1 MSALPLVLFLSLA
14 RAAAPCAGE
23 KVVLLPFDTVALS
36 RAEARALE
44 DAARRAVAGMP
55 GVCLESR
62 ADTVARLRTL
72 GPGAL
77 ACEGSAC
84 LGSRGV
90 APGAAWLMR
99 GVALGVGGGRG
110 VVLSLVDPLGWE
122 SRQTF
127 QLPGASAEPGEA
139 EARARQAFKALWA
152 GRPSARAVAAR
163 PEGMGTP
170 ARVETPS
177 RVEKPARVWPK
188 VLLAAGGAA
197 LAAGV
202 GFGVAARRSESRLSA
217 GNAGCAGEGEA
228 FRACLDG
235 RLRDGRRQATTANV
249 LLGTGALLGAGG
261 AFFLVWELP

>member
-1 MSALPLVLFLSLA
+1 MSALSVALLLSLTQ
-14 RAAAPCAGE
+14 AAAVCEGE

-36 RAEARALE
+36 RTETRALE
-44 DAARRAVAGMP
+44 DAARRAVAATP

-62 ADTVARLRTL
+62 SDTVARLRTL
-72 GPGAL
+72 GPDAL
-77 ACEGSAC
+77 TCEGSTC
-84 LGSRGV
+84 LGTRGV
-90 APGAAWLMR
+90 APGAAWLVR
-99 GVALGVGGGRG
+99 GVALGVGGGRS
-110 VVLSLVDPLGWE
+110 VVLSLVDALGWE

-127 QLPGASAEPGEA
+127 QLPAAMTEPGEA
-139 EARARQAFKALWA
+139 ESRARQSFKALWT
-152 GRPSARAVAAR
+152 GRPSAR
-163 PEGMGTP
+163 GMAQAP
-170 ARVETPS
+170 VSVERT
-177 RVEKPARVWPK
+177 ERVWPK

-235 RLRDGRRQATTANV
+235 RLKDGRRQASTANV

>member
-1 MSALPLVLFLSLA
+1 MSALSLALVLSLTQ
-14 RAAAPCAGE
+14 AAAVCEGE

-36 RAEARALE
+36 RAETRALE

-55 GVCLESR
+55 GVCLEPRS
-62 ADTVARLRTL
+62 DTVARLRTL

-77 ACEGSAC
+77 TCEGSTC
-84 LGSRGV
+84 LGTRGV
-90 APGAAWLMR
+90 APGAAWLVR

-110 VVLSLVDPLGWE
+110 VVLSLVDALGWE

-127 QLPGASAEPGEA
+127 QLPVVNVEPGEA
-139 EARARQAFKALWA
+139 ESRAHQAFKALWTR
-152 GRPSARAVAAR
+152 RPSARNGAR
-163 PEGMGTP
+163 SAG
-170 ARVETPS
+170 VE
-177 RVEKPARVWPK
+177 RPARVWPK

-202 GFGVAARRSESRLSA
+202 GFGVAARRSEARLSA
-217 GNAGCAGEGEA
+217 GNAGCEGGGEA

-261 AFFLVWELP
+261 AFSLVWELP

>member
-1 MSALPLVLFLSLA
+1 MSALSLVLFLSLA
-14 RAAAPCAGE
+14 RAAAPCEGE

-62 ADTVARLRTL
+62 ADTVARLRAL

-77 ACEGSAC
+77 SCEGSAC

-139 EARARQAFKALWA
+139 EARARHAFKTLWA

-163 PEGMGTP
+163 PEG
-170 ARVETPS
+170 VETPA
-177 RVEKPARVWPK
+177 RVEKPARMWPK

-217 GNAGCAGEGEA
+217 GSAGCAGEGEA